1 SGDLARIDEDGF
13 LFIVDRLRDMIV
25 TGGENVYSKEVEDV
39 LAMHPDVQDVAV
51 IGRPHPEWG
60 ETVTAVMVARPARVL
75 DGDALR
81 KYLEPQ
87 LARYKIPRAWE
98 VRESLPRTAT
108 GKLLKHQ
115 LR

>member
-1 SGDLARIDEDGF
+1 
-13 LFIVDRLRDMIV
+13 
-25 TGGENVYSKEVEDV
+25 
-39 LAMHPDVQDVAV
+39 
-51 IGRPHPEWG
+51 
-60 ETVTAVMVARPARVL
+60 VL

-98 VRESLPRTAT
+98 MRESLPRTAT